1 MQQARKNQFY
11 IQPPAS
17 SKLSRFMTF
26 YRRISQILRAHNM
39 LTMFI
44 LSTGKIPKWS
54 VKRKHLAREMSVY
67 QNQDIYQLSETSL
80 FTVKKKW
87 WKSPLNHIP
96 VPKMHTLIHRRDILL
111 FPCSFCRFFTTS
123 GKLGANVGR
132 PAGVRYRRLALLAVD
147 MWVRTVW
154 LQQETVHWLRQG
166 Q

>member
-17 SKLSRFMTF
+17 SKLSRFLTF

-44 LSTGKIPKWS
+44 FSTGKIPKWS

-111 FPCSFCRFFTTS
+111 FPCSIFADSSRQVENWE
-123 GKLGANVGR
+123 L
-132 PAGVRYRRLALLAVD
+132 
-147 MWVRTVW
+147 MWVAQQVCDTDDLHYW
-154 LQQETVHWLRQG
+154 LLTCE
-166 Q
+166 